1 MSIRG
6 VVTTRH
12 VLRHASLIVRE
23 FGQLRLRARPDVQPP
38 NRVEPNMSRRI
49 VPSAGPRTGLDLCR
63 GRSRSAFPITDTEL
77 KLIAALAIVGESGRP
92 RAEYR
97 TPAATGTPSTSY
109 ANAHNRLCVM

>member
-38 NRVEPNMSRRI
+38 NRVEPKHEPPHRPLR
-49 VPSAGPRTGLDLCR
+49 GPAYRA
-63 GRSRSAFPITDTEL
+63 RSL
-77 KLIAALAIVGESGRP
+77 Q
-92 RAEYR
+92 RAE
-97 TPAATGTPSTSY
+97 P
-109 ANAHNRLCVM
+109 